1 MQPFRDATPY
11 TCDHTTDCQLF
22 SIFQYHETGHY
33 DDVDGRATKSIRL
46 CEHLVE
52 SQLGEWK
59 TCQSLEREATPERI
73 LFHASFGSHS
83 NSFSYGISPLQHYT
97 MIRACRKSGLSET
110 SEKKAVL
117 ININICARILAPA
130 LCRPSCFESSA

>member
-1 MQPFRDATPY
+1 
-11 TCDHTTDCQLF
+11 
-22 SIFQYHETGHY
+22 
-33 DDVDGRATKSIRL
+33 
-46 CEHLVE
+46 
-52 SQLGEWK
+52 LGEWK

-83 NSFSYGISPLQHYT
+83 NSFSYGISPSQHHT
-97 MIRACRKSGLSET
+97 MIEHAEKWSIRNIRK
-110 SEKKAVL
+110 KKAVL